1 MKRTPKVIKKQTEE
15 WLDERWMIANMEDAR
30 PQDMSY
36 YNGALRALEF
46 VGYEWKRDADGKHT
60 LFKQIGVM
68 EMFTEEYFSKWFDI
82 IPEHDAKILWD
93 DGDRSFLVLSI
104 EDGTDRYADC
114 FESFEEIKETY
125 PNILFGLNKVK
136 TQ

>member
-1 MKRTPKVIKKQTEE
+1 
-15 WLDERWMIANMEDAR
+15 
-30 PQDMSY
+30 
-36 YNGALRALEF
+36 
-46 VGYEWKRDADGKHT
+46 
-60 LFKQIGVM
+60 
-68 EMFTEEYFSKWFDI
+68 MFTEEYFSKWFDI